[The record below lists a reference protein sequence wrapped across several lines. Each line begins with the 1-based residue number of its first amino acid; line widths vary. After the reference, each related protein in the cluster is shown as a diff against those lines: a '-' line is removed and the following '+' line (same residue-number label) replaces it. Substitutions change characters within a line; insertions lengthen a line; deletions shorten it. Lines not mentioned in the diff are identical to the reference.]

1 MLTDDAGRNV
11 PLFRLKRV
19 HVPLLLLQQFGRD
32 NLTVAVKDGLHN
44 DRGHGLG
51 AIHDGLRNL
60 LARIS
65 CMDDG
70 SVLVIDDQVGS
81 QYVFHISTP
90 MMMAMMAQESSQYVF
105 HISTPMMMAMMAQES
120 RQMARS
126 LRTLAARLIS
136 SR

>member
-1 MLTDDAGRNV
+1 M
-11 PLFRLKRV
+11 
-19 HVPLLLLQQFGRD
+19 
-32 NLTVAVKDGLHN
+32 AVKDGLHN

-81 QYVFHISTP
+81 QYVF
-90 MMMAMMAQESSQYVF
+90 Y
-105 HISTPMMMAMMAQES
+105 ISTPMMMAMMAQES